1 MTLSPTD
8 APSDDRSRHGSAD
21 QSGEADNLVFV
32 DATGRRALLLRRAGI
47 VLGAAFLV
55 YGVMVGVSFMGGP
68 SLAPSEIA
76 PFDSVSDTQNQDPAT
91 ERVRKDNSPSA
102 RNSARPCRKQCR
114 KICRKHPGKAACRKR
129 LLGRTVNGPD
139 GATPTRS
146 APASVR

>member
-8 APSDDRSRHGSAD
+8 APSDDRRRHGSAD
-21 QSGEADNLVFV
+21 QSGEADKLVFV

-55 YGVMVGVSFMGGP
+55 YGGMVGVSFMGGP

-76 PFDSVSDTQNQDPAT
+76 PFDSVSNTKDPGT
-91 ERVRKDNSPSA
+91 ESVRKDNSPSA
-102 RNSARPCRKQCR
+102 RNSVRPCRKQCR
-114 KICRKHPGKAACRKR
+114 KICRKHLGKAACRKR
-129 LLGRTVNGPD
+129 LPDRTVNEPA